1 MRSKSYKGKKWP
13 NIHNNTKGFSSSL
26 MTVRKKTKWNK
37 IHSVEDIKITYI
49 KLNWL
54 SKRLITDELLHLDN
68 FVNEIN
74 ANRKQKLRSK
84 QNDSILFYIRL
95 VRAFI

>member
-1 MRSKSYKGKKWP
+1 MRSKIYEGKKMAKYSLQ
-13 NIHNNTKGFSSSL
+13 HKRFFQFSNDCS
-26 MTVRKKTKWNK
+26 KEEE

-54 SKRLITDELLHLDN
+54 SKRLITGELLHLDN

-74 ANRKQKLRSK
+74 ANRNTKIAIQTKW
-84 QNDSILFYIRL
+84 
-95 VRAFI
+95 